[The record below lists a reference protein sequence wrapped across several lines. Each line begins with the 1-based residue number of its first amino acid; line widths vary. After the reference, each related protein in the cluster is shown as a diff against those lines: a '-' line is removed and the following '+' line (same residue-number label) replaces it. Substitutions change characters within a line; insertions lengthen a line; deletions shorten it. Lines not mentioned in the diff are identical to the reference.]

1 MEIVKVG
8 EDDAKRIQDFAYLT
22 WPDTFKEILTQ
33 DQIKYM
39 LEWMYNLPRLKEQI
53 ISGHEFYIIRDDKD
67 LGFIGIE
74 FDHPESG
81 VVKIHKLYVLP
92 DQQGK
97 GLGIKLF
104 ENIRARS
111 IEEGMKSIQLNVNR
125 FNRAV
130 DFYHHIGFITIKEED
145 IDIGQG
151 YLMEDYVMEY
161 QL

>member
-8 EDDAKRIQDFAYLT
+8 EDDAMRIQDLAFLT

-39 LEWMYNLPRLKEQI
+39 LEWMYNLTRLKEQI
-53 ISGHEFYIIRDDKD
+53 VSGHEFYIIRVEKD

-74 FDHPESG
+74 FNNPESG
-81 VVKIHKLYVLP
+81 VGKIHKLYVLP

-104 ENIRARS
+104 EHIRVRS

-125 FNRAV
+125 FNKAV
-130 DFYHHIGFITIKEED
+130 DFYHHIGFNTIKEED

>member
-8 EDDAKRIQDFAYLT
+8 ENDAERIQDLAYLT
-22 WPDTFKEILTQ
+22 WPDTFIEILTQ

-39 LEWMYNLPRLKEQI
+39 LEWMYNIPRLKEQI
-53 ISGHEFYIIRDDKD
+53 VSRHEFYIIRDEKD

-74 FDHPESG
+74 FNHPESG
-81 VVKIHKLYVLP
+81 IVKIHKLYVLP

-104 ENIRARS
+104 EFIRARS
-111 IEEGMKSIQLNVNR
+111 VKEGMRSIQLNVNR
-125 FNRAV
+125 FNKAV
-130 DFYHHIGFITIKEED
+130 GFYYHIGFNTIKEED